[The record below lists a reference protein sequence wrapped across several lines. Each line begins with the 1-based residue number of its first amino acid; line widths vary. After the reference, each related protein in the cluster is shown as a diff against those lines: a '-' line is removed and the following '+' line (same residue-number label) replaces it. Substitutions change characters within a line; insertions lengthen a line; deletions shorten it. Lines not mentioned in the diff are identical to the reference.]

1 MSQRSLFESG
11 PGSSTSSQA
20 AFPAPTSPLPE
31 RAPASPASSPDSGA
45 RCSGLS
51 AESRRLGSSLR
62 TFLRFA
68 LGGRSK
74 WSLIWRRAGIPSCRL
89 SWWVLGRLEL
99 HTEGTESGLS
109 PDWPTPIASDGAG
122 GARHPDGRR
131 GASLRDLSGPNPT
144 AAEWATPRASE
155 AENRTTRATPSQTTG
170 DRHTRRGAY
179 LAVQAG
185 EEWATPRTSDAER
198 GRDGR
203 RSPESQRQGGPC
215 LAEQL
220 AREWPTPAATEY
232 GSSNN
237 GSPRDGRREVYAT
250 AGKPSLE
257 GCAREEWPTPTAR
270 DWRSTAASPETH
282 GRNARPLS
290 EMVGLEWP
298 TPRANDPEKRGD
310 FDTENR
316 RNGLPAAVGQDGQ
329 QAEESRS
336 TPGSRRGSLNPEW
349 VETLMG
355 APPGWTALPDET
367 VSELW
372 ATRTRPKS
380 RS

>member
-11 PGSSTSSQA
+11 PEPSISSPA
-20 AFPAPTSPLPE
+20 ASPAPTSPLPE
-31 RAPASPASSPDSGA
+31 REPASPASSPDSGA
-45 RCSGLS
+45 KCSGLS

-68 LGGRSK
+68 LGGRSR

-99 HTEGTESGLS
+99 HTEETASGSSPSELWGTPRVTTNGGTGRDRGDNASRIE
-109 PDWPTPIASDGAG
+109 DQVHEWPTPMKSDGDSDRLQHYRGTTLSLLGAAG
-122 GARHPDGRR
+122 AFGQ
-131 GASLRDLSGPNPT
+131 
-144 AAEWATPRASE
+144 EWATPRASE
-155 AENRTTRATPSQTTG
+155 AENKTTRATPSQTTG
-170 DRHTRRGAY
+170 DRHTRRGEY

-220 AREWPTPAATEY
+220 AREWPTPAAAEY

-237 GSPRDGRREVYAT
+237 GNPRDGRREVYAT

-270 DWRSTAASPETH
+270 DWRSTAASSETH
-282 GRNARPLS
+282 EKNARPLS
-290 EMVGLEWP
+290 EVVGL
-298 TPRANDPEKRGD
+298 PE
-310 FDTENR
+310 
-316 RNGLPAAVGQDGQ
+316 
-329 QAEESRS
+329 EESLN

-349 VETLMG
+349 VEALMG

-372 ATRTRPKS
+372 ATRTRRTS